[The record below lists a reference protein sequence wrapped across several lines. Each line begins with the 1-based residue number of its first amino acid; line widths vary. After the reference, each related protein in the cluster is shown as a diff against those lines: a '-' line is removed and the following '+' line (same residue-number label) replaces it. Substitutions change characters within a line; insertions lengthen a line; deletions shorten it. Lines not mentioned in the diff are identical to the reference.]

1 MNFGL
6 ALEAL
11 KDGKKVARKGWNG
24 KGLWVSIFKAYT
36 HTQVAIQ
43 NHEANIHPMLIIK
56 NADGGFATWVPSI
69 TDLFAEDWSVVD

>member
-43 NHEANIHPMLIIK
+43 NHEAKYILC
-56 NADGGFATWVPSI
+56 
-69 TDLFAEDWSVVD
+69 

>member
-69 TDLFAEDWSVVD
+69 TDWIVVD